1 MPELPEVQAHAE
13 RLGEAFTGRVL
24 VKFVPLTFTA
34 LKTAVPAPDEAYGTP
49 LRGVGRRGKYILL
62 HFDAVTFV
70 IHLMQGG
77 RLLVDEKKSA
87 KPRGGQARL
96 TFMEPD
102 GDDAPAL
109 LLTEAGTERRA
120 GVWCVTAG
128 DEESSAPLDK
138 LGPEAHLVT
147 PEQLLELFGVKSQ
160 RLHGFLRDQ
169 RSIAGIGRRLAN
181 EVCHRA
187 KLSPFASTSKLRIDG
202 ARAVVAA
209 IAETVGEGL
218 EYERSRPDMS
228 SSKDRPGSVH
238 GRAAEACPVCGD
250 TVRAIEYSG
259 YTVNYCPTCQTGG
272 KILADNTTSRFLK

>member
-13 RLGEAFTGRVL
+13 RLSDAFVDRLL

-34 LKTAVPAPDEAYGTP
+34 LKTALPAPDEAYGTP
-49 LRGVGRRGKYILL
+49 LRSVGRRGKYILL
-62 HFDAVTFV
+62 HFDAVTFI

-96 TFMEPD
+96 TFTESD
-102 GDDAPAL
+102 GGDAPAL

-120 GVWCVTAG
+120 GVWCVEAG
-128 DEESSAPLDK
+128 TEESSAPLDK

-147 PEQLLELFGVKSQ
+147 AEQLLELFDAKSQ

-187 KLSPFASTSKLRIDG
+187 KLSPFASTKKLGIAG
-202 ARAVVAA
+202 ARAVVEA
-209 IAETVGEGL
+209 IAETVAEGL
-218 EYERSRPDMS
+218 EYERTRPDMS

-238 GRAAEACPVCGD
+238 GRAGEPCPVCGD
-250 TVRAIEYSG
+250 EIRAVEYSG

>member
-13 RLGEAFTGRVL
+13 RLGDAFVDRML

-34 LKTAVPAPDEAYGTP
+34 LKTALPAPDEAYGTP
-49 LRGVGRRGKYILL
+49 LRSVGRRGKYILL
-62 HFDAVTFV
+62 HFDAVTFI

-96 TFMEPD
+96 TFTEPD
-102 GDDAPAL
+102 GDEAPAL

-120 GVWCVTAG
+120 GVWCVRAG
-128 DEESSAPLDK
+128 DEKSSAPLDK

-147 PEQLLELFGVKSQ
+147 AEQLLELFEVKSQ

-187 KLSPFASTSKLRIDG
+187 KLSPFASTKKLGIAG
-202 ARAVVAA
+202 ARAVVEA
-209 IAETVGEGL
+209 IAETVAEGL
-218 EYERSRPDMS
+218 EYERTRPDMS

-238 GRAAEACPVCGD
+238 GRAGEPCPVCGD
-250 TVRAIEYSG
+250 EVRAVEYSG